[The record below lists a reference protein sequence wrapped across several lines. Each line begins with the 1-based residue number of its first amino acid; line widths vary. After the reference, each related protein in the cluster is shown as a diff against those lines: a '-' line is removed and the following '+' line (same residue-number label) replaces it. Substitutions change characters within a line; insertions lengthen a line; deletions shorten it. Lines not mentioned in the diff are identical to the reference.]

1 MTNSNRLVVKDNAL
15 IDASFNLSLVEQRLM
30 LLAIVE
36 AREIETLSPRTAI
49 EISVS
54 SYTQQFKADSNN
66 IYSAIKEAAR
76 TLKRRE
82 FSYLDRYKGQP
93 AYSTANWVNKITYVD
108 NSGLVVLYLS
118 EEVISLISRLEEQFT
133 KYHLEQVSSFKSKY
147 STRLYE
153 LIIKWLS
160 TGVTEKY
167 EINDLRNKLGLAVNE
182 YSTMSNFKVNV
193 LDKALNE
200 INKHTDITVNYEQFK
215 QGRVIKA
222 VQFRFKNKPQKK
234 QPVLIKDQNTIDMF
248 CNLTE
253 AQIGKYSRILSKE
266 HSISDLAANKD
277 YAAFESWISTILR
290 EPESVR
296 DVTAKRIFKALREK
310 TDFAKNYNG
319 IKSSGLSNEI

>member
-15 IDASFNLSLVEQRLM
+15 IDASFNLSLVEQRIM

-36 AREIETLSPRTAI
+36 AREIENLSPNTAI

-108 NSGLVVLYLS
+108 NSGFVVLYLS

-160 TGVTEKY
+160 TGITEKY
-167 EINDLRNKLGLAVNE
+167 DIVDLRNKLGLAVNE
-182 YSTMSNFKVNV
+182 YSTMSNFKTNV
-193 LDKALNE
+193 LDKALSE
-200 INKHTDITVNYEQFK
+200 INKHTDITVNYDQFK
-215 QGRVIKA
+215 QGRTIKA
-222 VQFRFKNKPQKK
+222 VQFKFVHKPQKK
-234 QPVLIKDQNTIDMF
+234 IPAPIKDQKTIDIF
-248 CNLTE
+248 SNLSE
-253 AQIGKYSRILSKE
+253 AQINRYSIILAKE
-266 HSISDLAANKD
+266 HDISDLAGTKD
-277 YAAFESWISTILR
+277 YLGFQSWIATVLR
-290 EPESVR
+290 DPKSVR
-296 DVTAKRIFKALREK
+296 ESTAQRVFKTLREK
-310 TDFAKNYNG
+310 TDF
-319 IKSSGLSNEI
+319 SH

>member
-1 MTNSNRLVVKDNAL
+1 MTHSNRLVVKDNAL
-15 IDASFNLSLVEQRLM
+15 IDASFNLSLVEQRIM

-36 AREIETLSPRTAI
+36 AREINNLSPTTAI
-49 EISVS
+49 EVSVN
-54 SYTQQFKADSNN
+54 SYTQQFKSDSNN
-66 IYSAIKEAAR
+66 IYHVIKESAR

-82 FSYLDRYKGQP
+82 FSYIDRYKGKP

-108 NSGLVVLYLS
+108 NSGIVALYLS

-160 TGVTEKY
+160 TGMTEKY

-182 YSTMSNFKVNV
+182 YNTMSNFKTNV
-193 LDKALNE
+193 LDKALSE

-215 QGRVIKA
+215 QGRTIKA
-222 VQFRFKNKPQKK
+222 VQFNFEHKSKPKK
-234 QPVLIKDQNTIDMF
+234 ALTKDQNTIDMF

-253 AQIGKYSRILSKE
+253 AQINKYSIILAKD
-266 HSISDLAANKD
+266 HDLSDLAGTKD
-277 YAAFESWISTILR
+277 YSGFQSWIATVLR
-290 EPESVR
+290 NPNSVR
-296 DVTAKRIFKALREK
+296 DVTAKRIFTALKEK
-310 TDFAKNYNG
+310 TDFLK
-319 IKSSGLSNEI
+319 

>member
-1 MTNSNRLVVKDNAL
+1 MTHSNRLVVKDNAL
-15 IDASFNLSLVEQRLM
+15 IDASFNLSLIEQRIM

-36 AREIETLSPRTAI
+36 AREIGDLSPKTAI

-108 NSGLVVLYLS
+108 NSGIVVLYLS

-160 TGVTEKY
+160 TGITEKY

-182 YSTMSNFKVNV
+182 YSTMSNFKINV
-193 LDKALNE
+193 LDKALSE
-200 INKHTDITVNYEQFK
+200 INAHTDIIVKYEQFK
-215 QGRVIKA
+215 QGRTIKA
-222 VQFRFKNKPQKK
+222 VQFKFEHKEKPKSA
-234 QPVLIKDQNTIDMF
+234 LIKNQNSMEML
-248 CNLTE
+248 CKLTE
-253 AQIGKYSRILSKE
+253 SQIGKYSMILAKD
-266 HSISDLAANKD
+266 HDVSDLAGTMD
-277 YAAFESWISTILR
+277 YIGFQSWIASILR
-290 EPESVR
+290 DPKSVR
-296 DVTAKRIFKALREK
+296 EVTAKRIFKALREK
-310 TDFAKNYNG
+310 TDF
-319 IKSSGLSNEI
+319 SF

>member
-1 MTNSNRLVVKDNAL
+1 MTHSNRLVVKDNAL
-15 IDASFNLSLVEQRLM
+15 IDASFNLSLVEQRIM

-36 AREIETLSPRTAI
+36 AREINNLSPTTAI
-49 EISVS
+49 EVSVN
-54 SYTQQFKADSNN
+54 SYTQQFKSDSNN
-66 IYSAIKEAAR
+66 IYHVIKESAR

-82 FSYLDRYKGQP
+82 FSYIDRYKGKP

-108 NSGLVVLYLS
+108 NSGVVALYLS

-160 TGVTEKY
+160 TGMTEKY

-182 YSTMSNFKVNV
+182 YNTMSNFKTNV
-193 LDKALNE
+193 LDKALSE

-215 QGRVIKA
+215 QGRTIKA
-222 VQFRFKNKPQKK
+222 VQFNFEHKSKPKK
-234 QPVLIKDQNTIDMF
+234 ALTKDQNTIDMF

-253 AQIGKYSRILSKE
+253 AQINKYSIILAKD
-266 HSISDLAANKD
+266 HDVSDLAGTKD
-277 YAAFESWISTILR
+277 YSGFQSWIATVLR
-290 EPESVR
+290 DPNSVR
-296 DVTAKRIFKALREK
+296 DVTAKRIFTALKEK
-310 TDFAKNYNG
+310 TDFLK
-319 IKSSGLSNEI
+319 

>member
-36 AREIETLSPRTAI
+36 AREIQNLSPNTAI

-108 NSGLVVLYLS
+108 NSGFVVLYLS

-160 TGVTEKY
+160 TGLTEKY

-182 YSTMSNFKVNV
+182 YSTMSNFKTNV
-193 LDKALNE
+193 LDKALSE
-200 INKHTDITVNYEQFK
+200 INKHTDINVNYEQFK
-215 QGRVIKA
+215 QGRTIKA
-222 VQFRFKNKPQKK
+222 VQFKFEHKQQKR
-234 QPVLIKDQNTIDMF
+234 PVAIKDQNTVDMF
-248 CNLTE
+248 CNFSE
-253 AQIGKYSRILSKE
+253 AQINKYSIILAKE
-266 HSISDLAANKD
+266 HDISDLAGTKD
-277 YAAFESWISTILR
+277 YMGFQSWIATVLR
-290 EPESVR
+290 DPKSVR
-296 DVTAKRIFKALREK
+296 EVTAQRVFKALREK
-310 TDFAKNYNG
+310 TDFSKV
-319 IKSSGLSNEI
+319 

>member
-36 AREIETLSPRTAI
+36 AREIQNLSPNTAI

-108 NSGLVVLYLS
+108 NSGFVVLYLS

-160 TGVTEKY
+160 TGLTEKY

-182 YSTMSNFKVNV
+182 YSTMSNFKTNV
-193 LDKALNE
+193 LDKALSE
-200 INKHTDITVNYEQFK
+200 INKHTDITVNYDQFK
-215 QGRVIKA
+215 QGRTIKA
-222 VQFRFKNKPQKK
+222 VQFKFEHKQQKK
-234 QPVLIKDQNTIDMF
+234 PVAIKDQNTVDMF
-248 CNLTE
+248 CNFSE
-253 AQIGKYSRILSKE
+253 AQINKYSIILAKE
-266 HSISDLAANKD
+266 HDISDLAGTKD
-277 YAAFESWISTILR
+277 YMGFQSWIATVLR
-290 EPESVR
+290 DPKSVR
-296 DVTAKRIFKALREK
+296 EVTAQRVFKALREK
-310 TDFAKNYNG
+310 TDFSKV
-319 IKSSGLSNEI
+319 

>member
-15 IDASFNLSLVEQRLM
+15 IDASFNLSLVEQRIM

-36 AREIETLSPRTAI
+36 AREIENLSPNTAI

-82 FSYLDRYKGQP
+82 FSYLDRYKGQS

-108 NSGLVVLYLS
+108 NSGFVVLYLS

-160 TGVTEKY
+160 TGLTEKY

-182 YSTMSNFKVNV
+182 YGTMSNFKTNV
-193 LDKALNE
+193 LDKALIE
-200 INKHTDITVNYEQFK
+200 INKHTDINVNYEQFK
-215 QGRVIKA
+215 QGRTIKA
-222 VQFRFKNKPQKK
+222 VQFKIEQKAKPK
-234 QPVLIKDQNTIDMF
+234 PALGRDQNTIDMF
-248 CNLTE
+248 CNLTD
-253 AQIGKYSRILSKE
+253 AQINKYSIILAKD
-266 HSISDLAANKD
+266 HDISDLAGTKD
-277 YAAFESWISTILR
+277 YVGFQSWIATVLR
-290 EPESVR
+290 DPTSVR
-296 DVTAKRIFKALREK
+296 EVTAKKIFKTLREK
-310 TDFAKNYNG
+310 TDF
-319 IKSSGLSNEI
+319 S

>member
-1 MTNSNRLVVKDNAL
+1 MTNTNRLVVKDNAL

-36 AREIETLSPRTAI
+36 AREIDNLSPNTAI

-160 TGVTEKY
+160 TGITEKY

-182 YSTMSNFKVNV
+182 YSTMSNFKTNV
-193 LDKALNE
+193 LDKALGE
-200 INKHTDITVNYEQFK
+200 INKHTDINVNYEQFK
-215 QGRVIKA
+215 KGRTINA
-222 VQFRFKNKPQKK
+222 VQFKFDHKPQKK
-234 QPVLIKDQNTIDMF
+234 KPGLIKDQNTIDMF
-248 CNLTE
+248 CHLSE
-253 AQIGKYSRILSKE
+253 AQISKYSSILAKE
-266 HSISDLAANKD
+266 HGISDLAGTKD
-277 YAAFESWISTILR
+277 YLGFQSWIATVLR
-290 EPESVR
+290 DPSSVR
-296 DVTAKRIFKALREK
+296 DSTAQRIFKALKEK
-310 TDFAKNYNG
+310 TDFS
-319 IKSSGLSNEI
+319 KS

>member
-1 MTNSNRLVVKDNAL
+1 MTHSNRLVVKDNAL
-15 IDASFNLSLVEQRLM
+15 IDASFNLSLVEQRIM

-36 AREIETLSPRTAI
+36 AREINNLSPTTAI
-49 EISVS
+49 EVSVN
-54 SYTQQFKADSNN
+54 SYTQQFKSDSNN
-66 IYSAIKEAAR
+66 IYHVIKESAR

-82 FSYLDRYKGQP
+82 FSYIDRYKGKP

-108 NSGLVVLYLS
+108 NSGIVALYLS

-160 TGVTEKY
+160 TGMTEKY

-182 YSTMSNFKVNV
+182 YNTMSNFKTNV
-193 LDKALNE
+193 LDKALSE

-215 QGRVIKA
+215 QGRTIKA
-222 VQFRFKNKPQKK
+222 VQFNFEHKSKPKK
-234 QPVLIKDQNTIDMF
+234 ALTKDQNTIDMF

-253 AQIGKYSRILSKE
+253 AQINKYSIILAKD
-266 HSISDLAANKD
+266 HDVSDLAGTKD
-277 YAAFESWISTILR
+277 YSGFQSWIATVLR
-290 EPESVR
+290 NPNSVR
-296 DVTAKRIFKALREK
+296 DVTAKRIFTALKEK
-310 TDFAKNYNG
+310 TDFLK
-319 IKSSGLSNEI
+319 

>member
-1 MTNSNRLVVKDNAL
+1 MTHSNRLVVKDNAL
-15 IDASFNLSLVEQRLM
+15 IDASFNLSLVEQRIM

-36 AREIETLSPRTAI
+36 AREVSNLSPTTAI

-54 SYTQQFKADSNN
+54 SYTQQFKSDSNN
-66 IYSAIKEAAR
+66 IYHVIKESAR

-82 FSYLDRYKGQP
+82 FSYIDRYKGKP

-108 NSGLVVLYLS
+108 NSGIVALYLS

-160 TGVTEKY
+160 TGMTEKY

-182 YSTMSNFKVNV
+182 YNTMSNFKTNV
-193 LDKALNE
+193 LDKALGE

-215 QGRVIKA
+215 QGRTIKA
-222 VQFRFKNKPQKK
+222 VQFNFEHKSKPKK
-234 QPVLIKDQNTIDMF
+234 ALTKDQNTIDMF
-248 CNLTE
+248 YNLTE
-253 AQIGKYSRILSKE
+253 AQINKYSIILAKD
-266 HSISDLAANKD
+266 HDVSDLAGTKD
-277 YAAFESWISTILR
+277 YSGFQSWIATVLR
-290 EPESVR
+290 DPNSVR
-296 DVTAKRIFKALREK
+296 DVTAKRIFTALKEK
-310 TDFAKNYNG
+310 TDFLK
-319 IKSSGLSNEI
+319 

>member
-1 MTNSNRLVVKDNAL
+1 MTHSNRLVVKDNAL
-15 IDASFNLSLVEQRLM
+15 IDASFNLSLVEQRIM

-36 AREIETLSPRTAI
+36 AREINNLSPTTAI
-49 EISVS
+49 EVSVN
-54 SYTQQFKADSNN
+54 SYTQQFKSDSNN
-66 IYSAIKEAAR
+66 IYHVIKESAR

-82 FSYLDRYKGQP
+82 FSYIDRYKGKP

-108 NSGLVVLYLS
+108 NSGIVALYLS

-160 TGVTEKY
+160 TGMTEKY

-182 YSTMSNFKVNV
+182 YNTMSNFKTNV
-193 LDKALNE
+193 LDKALSE

-215 QGRVIKA
+215 QGRTIKA
-222 VQFRFKNKPQKK
+222 VQFNFEHKSKPKK
-234 QPVLIKDQNTIDMF
+234 ALTKDQNTIDMF

-253 AQIGKYSRILSKE
+253 AQINKYSIILAKD
-266 HSISDLAANKD
+266 HDVSDLAGTKD
-277 YAAFESWISTILR
+277 YSGFQSWIATVLR
-290 EPESVR
+290 DPNSVR
-296 DVTAKRIFKALREK
+296 DVTAKRIFTALKEK
-310 TDFAKNYNG
+310 TDFLK
-319 IKSSGLSNEI
+319 